1 MTFRAKKQLK
11 NPAFVEKTLTR
22 RLHLLKVSSR
32 MIFATNEDEHLLV
45 HKLKKC
51 LSRRQRH

>member
-1 MTFRAKKQLK
+1 MTFCAKKKLK